1 VALRQNDGSAELIY
15 LSLTSFLSESPL
27 LKKVDE
33 MSGNG
38 IAASGGP
45 AVSSHGTTA
54 ASGYRVAMVSG
65 ALEVS
70 ARVASAEELDLLV
83 RVLEAN
89 KILWTNSG
97 KSEPK
102 IQLIAKPKIELFD
115 EVPSQE
121 PEAAKKASE
130 GAQSA
135 SVGLS
140 SAAGSRR

>member
-1 VALRQNDGSAELIY
+1 
-15 LSLTSFLSESPL
+15 
-27 LKKVDE
+27 
-33 MSGNG
+33 M
-38 IAASGGP
+38 AS
-45 AVSSHGTTA
+45 

-102 IQLIAKPKIELFD
+102 LQLKTKPKIEFLD
-115 EVPSQE
+115 EVLSQE
-121 PEAAKKASE
+121 PEAAKKAPL
-130 GAQSA
+130 GAH
-135 SVGLS
+135 SV
-140 SAAGSRR
+140 

>member
-1 VALRQNDGSAELIY
+1 VALRQNDRSADLIY
-15 LSLTSFLSESPL
+15 LSLTSFLSELPF

-38 IAASGGP
+38 IAASGGLS
-45 AVSSHGTTA
+45 VSSHGTTG

-89 KILWTNSG
+89 KILWINSG

-102 IQLIAKPKIELFD
+102 IQLKPKIELFD

-121 PEAAKKASE
+121 PEAAKKAPE
-130 GAQSA
+130 GAPSA

>member
-1 VALRQNDGSAELIY
+1 
-15 LSLTSFLSESPL
+15 
-27 LKKVDE
+27 

-38 IAASGGP
+38 IATSGGP
-45 AVSSHGTTA
+45 AVSSHGTTG

-102 IQLIAKPKIELFD
+102 IQLKTKPKIELFD

-121 PEAAKKASE
+121 PEAAKKAPE
-130 GAQSA
+130 GAPSA
-135 SVGLS
+135 SMGLP

>member
-1 VALRQNDGSAELIY
+1 
-15 LSLTSFLSESPL
+15 
-27 LKKVDE
+27 

-38 IAASGGP
+38 VAASGGP
-45 AVSSHGTTA
+45 AVSLHGTTG

-102 IQLIAKPKIELFD
+102 IQLKAKPKIELFD

-130 GAQSA
+130 GAHSA

>member
-1 VALRQNDGSAELIY
+1 VTLRQNDRSAELIY

-45 AVSSHGTTA
+45 AVSLHGTTG

-89 KILWTNSG
+89 KILWTNSV

-102 IQLIAKPKIELFD
+102 IQLKTKPKIELFD

-121 PEAAKKASE
+121 PEVAKNASE
-130 GAQSA
+130 GVHSA
-135 SVGLS
+135 SVVLS